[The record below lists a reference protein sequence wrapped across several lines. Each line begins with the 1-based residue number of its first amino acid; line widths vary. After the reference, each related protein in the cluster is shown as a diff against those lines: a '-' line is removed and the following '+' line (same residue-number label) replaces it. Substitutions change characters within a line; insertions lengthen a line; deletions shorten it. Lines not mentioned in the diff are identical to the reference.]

1 VKRESYDVRVA
12 PRSWIALLVAG
23 AVFGVYFQVRSHD
36 FVNFDDSA
44 YITDNPHLRDGLS
57 AAGVARDFGSVHH
70 LNWHPLTSVSY
81 RVDFELHGL
90 RASGV
95 LLTNVALHA
104 LAAALLYLALAR
116 MTGAPG
122 RSAFVAAVFA
132 LHPLHVESVAW
143 ASERK
148 DVLSGVFFALTL
160 LAYARYAEGPSSR
173 RMAVVAAFLGLG
185 LLSKS
190 VLVTAPFVLV
200 LIDYWPLGRLRRRD
214 GSALPDAVRLRTAF
228 AEKWPLFG
236 LAAAVGITT
245 WAIQREAG
253 AADFGDTLSFGVRA
267 ANAIHS
273 YGVYL
278 VDTAWPVGLAMFY
291 PHPGGD
297 IAAGQ
302 VALAGLAITAVTAA
316 AAAKASDRPYLVVGW
331 LWYLGMLVPMIG
343 LIQVGQQARADRY
356 MYLPLIGLAIAAAW
370 GAHDA
375 VRGRTGRRALGA
387 AGAALVLVL
396 GVRSWDQVGI
406 WRDSRTLFE
415 HALAVSEGNF
425 KAHVGLGDTLQREGL
440 HAEAVVQYDAAIA
453 LYPRW
458 LRAHLGRAGSLLGM
472 GDLEG
477 AEESLRLALDI
488 RPDQSAVRGDLGVLL
503 VKIGR
508 VDEGLRELERLIR
521 DGEASADVY
530 VFLASRSLAQGRP
543 GEAADHYRVALRRAA
558 DHPTATNNLAWLL
571 ATSRDPN
578 VRDPAEAVAHA
589 ERAARRDASD
599 PRVLDT
605 LAAAYAAAGRTD
617 DAVRTAADARARVP
631 DGSPTAVEIESRLQL
646 YRSGRALFE

>member
-1 VKRESYDVRVA
+1 VRVA

-23 AVFGVYFQVRSHD
+23 AVFAVYFQVRTHD
-36 FVNFDDSA
+36 FVNFDDSV
-44 YITDNPHLRDGLS
+44 YITDNPHLSEGLT
-57 AAGVARDFGSVHH
+57 AAGIARDFGSVYH

-81 RVDFELHGL
+81 RIDRALYGL
-90 RASGV
+90 RAPGF

-148 DVLSGVFFALTL
+148 DVLSGAFFALTL
-160 LAYARYAEGPSSR
+160 LAYARYAEGPSPR
-173 RMAVVAAFLGLG
+173 RMGVVAAFLGLG

-200 LIDYWPLGRLRRRD
+200 LIDYWPLGRVRRRD
-214 GSALPDAVRLRTAF
+214 GSALPDAVRLRAAF
-228 AEKWPLFG
+228 AEKWPLFA
-236 LAAAVGITT
+236 LSAAVSVAT
-245 WAIQREAG
+245 WVIQRSEG
-253 AADFGDTLSFGVRA
+253 ATEFGEMLSFGVRA

-273 YGVYL
+273 YGAYL
-278 VDTAWPVGLAMFY
+278 VDSAWPVGLAMFY
-291 PHPGGD
+291 PHPGSG
-297 IAAGQ
+297 IPAGQ
-302 VALAGLAITAVTAA
+302 VALAGLLIAAVTAA
-316 AAAKASDRPYLVVGW
+316 AVAKAGSRPYLVVGW
-331 LWYLGMLVPMIG
+331 LWYLGTLVPMLG
-343 LIQVGQQARADRY
+343 LVQVGQQARADRY

-375 VRGRTGRRALGA
+375 VRGRAGRRALGA
-387 AGAALVLVL
+387 AGAAVVLLL
-396 GVRSWDQVGI
+396 GIRTWDQVGI

-415 HALAVSEGNF
+415 HALAVTERNF
-425 KAHVGLGDTLQREGL
+425 KAHVGLGDTLQRDGL
-440 HAEAVVQYDAAIA
+440 YAEAVVQYDAAIA

-458 LRAHLGRAGSLLGM
+458 LKAHLGRAGSLFGM

-477 AEESLRLALDI
+477 AAESYQSALAI
-488 RPDQSAVRGDLGVLL
+488 QPDQPAVRGDLGVIL

-508 VDEGLRELERLIR
+508 VEEGLRQIERVIQ
-521 DGEASADVY
+521 DGEANADLY
-530 VFLASRSLAQGRP
+530 VFLASRSFAQGRP
-543 GEAADHYRVALRRAA
+543 DEAVAHYREALLRDA

-578 VRDPAEAVAHA
+578 VRSPAEAVAHA
-589 ERAARRDASD
+589 ERAALRDGSD

-605 LAAAYAAAGRTD
+605 LAAAYAAAGRSE
-617 DAVRTAADARARVP
+617 DAVRAAADALARVP
-631 DGSPTAVEIESRLQL
+631 DGSPTAVDLESRLEL
-646 YRSGRALFE
+646 YRSGRAIHE

>member
-1 VKRESYDVRVA
+1 
-12 PRSWIALLVAG
+12 VAG

-44 YITDNPHLRDGLS
+44 YITDNPNLRDGLS
-57 AAGVARDFGSVHH
+57 AAGIARDFGSVHH

-81 RVDFELHGL
+81 RIDFELHGL

-95 LLTNVALHA
+95 LLTNVTLHA
-104 LAAALLYLALAR
+104 LAAAILYLALAR

-148 DVLSGVFFALTL
+148 DVLSGAFFALTL
-160 LAYARYAEGPSSR
+160 LAYAHYAEGPSSR

-200 LIDYWPLGRLRRRD
+200 LIDYWPLGRIRRRD
-214 GSALPDAVRLRTAF
+214 GAALPDAVRLGTAF

-236 LAAAVGITT
+236 LSAAVSIAT

-253 AADFGDTLSFGVRA
+253 AAEFGDTLSFGVRA

-273 YGVYL
+273 CGVYL
-278 VDTAWPVGLAMFY
+278 LDTAWPFGLAMFY
-291 PHPGGD
+291 PHPGSD

-316 AAAKASDRPYLVVGW
+316 AAAKASDRPYGIVGW

-343 LIQVGQQARADRY
+343 LVQVGQQARADRY

-387 AGAALVLVL
+387 AGAAVVLLL
-396 GVRSWDQVGI
+396 GVRTWDQVGV

-415 HALAVSEGNF
+415 HALAVTERNF
-425 KAHVGLGDTLQREGL
+425 KAHVGLGDTLRRDGL
-440 HAEAVVQYDAAIA
+440 YAEALVQYDAAIE

-458 LRAHLGRAGSLLGM
+458 LKAHLGRAGSLLGM

-477 AEESLRLALDI
+477 AAASYESALGI
-488 RPDQSAVRGDLGVLL
+488 RPDQPAVRGDLGVLL

-508 VDEGLRELERLIR
+508 VDDGLRELERLIQ

-530 VFLASRSLAQGRP
+530 VFLASRSFTQGQP
-543 GEAADHYRVALRRAA
+543 DEAAAHYREALLREA
-558 DHPTATNNLAWLL
+558 DHPAATNNLAWLL

-578 VRDPAEAVAHA
+578 VRNPAEAVAHA
-589 ERAARRDASD
+589 ERAALRDGSD

-631 DGSPTAVEIESRLQL
+631 DASPMAVEIESRLEL
-646 YRSGRALFE
+646 YRSGRAVHE

>member
-1 VKRESYDVRVA
+1 M
-12 PRSWIALLVAG
+12 AG
-23 AVFGVYFQVRSHD
+23 AVFGVYFQVRTHD
-36 FVNFDDSA
+36 FVNFDDRV
-44 YITDNPHLRDGLS
+44 YITDNPHLREGLS
-57 AAGVARDFGSVHH
+57 AAGIARDFGSVYH
-70 LNWHPLTSVSY
+70 LNWHPLTSVSF
-81 RVDFELHGL
+81 RIDRELHGL
-90 RASGV
+90 HAPGF

-104 LAAALLYLALAR
+104 LAAAILYLALAR

-148 DVLSGVFFALTL
+148 DVLSGAFFALSL
-160 LAYARYAEGPSSR
+160 LAYARYAEEPSSR

-190 VLVTAPFVLV
+190 VLVTAPFVFV
-200 LIDYWPLGRLRRRD
+200 LIDYWPLGRIRRRD
-214 GSALPDAVRLRTAF
+214 GSALPDAGRLRIAF
-228 AEKWPLFG
+228 AEKWPLFA
-236 LAAAVGITT
+236 LSAAASITT
-245 WAIQREAG
+245 WVIQRNAG
-253 AADFGDTLSFGVRA
+253 ATEFGDMLSYGVRA

-278 VDTAWPVGLAMFY
+278 VDTAWPVGLTMFY
-291 PHPGGD
+291 PHPGSD
-297 IAAGQ
+297 LPAGQ
-302 VALAGLAITAVTAA
+302 VALAGLGIAAVTAA
-316 AAAKASDRPYLVVGW
+316 ATAKAGARPYLIVGW
-331 LWYLGMLVPMIG
+331 LWYLGTLVPMIG
-343 LIQVGQQARADRY
+343 LVQVGQQARADRY

-375 VRGRTGRRALGA
+375 VGGRAGRRALGA
-387 AGAALVLVL
+387 AGAAVVLLL
-396 GVRSWDQVGI
+396 GVRAWDQVGV

-415 HALAVSEGNF
+415 HALAVTERNF
-425 KAHVGLGDTLQREGL
+425 KAYVGLGDTLQRDGL
-440 HAEAVVQYDAAIA
+440 YAEAVVQYDAAIA

-458 LRAHLGRAGSLLGM
+458 YRAHLGRAGSLFGM

-477 AEESLRLALDI
+477 AAESYERSLDI
-488 RPDQSAVRGDLGVLL
+488 WPDQPAVRSDLGVIL

-508 VDEGLRELERLIR
+508 VDEGLREIERVIQ

-530 VFLASRSLAQGRP
+530 VFLASRSFTQGRP
-543 GEAADHYRVALRRAA
+543 DEAAAHYREALLREA
-558 DHPTATNNLAWLL
+558 DHPAATNNLAWLL

-589 ERAARRDASD
+589 ERAAVRDGSD

-605 LAAAYAAAGRTD
+605 LAAAYAAAGRFD
-617 DAVRTAADARARVP
+617 DAVRTAEDARARLP
-631 DGSPTAVEIESRLQL
+631 DGSPTAVELETRLEL
-646 YRSGRALFE
+646 YRSGRAVHE